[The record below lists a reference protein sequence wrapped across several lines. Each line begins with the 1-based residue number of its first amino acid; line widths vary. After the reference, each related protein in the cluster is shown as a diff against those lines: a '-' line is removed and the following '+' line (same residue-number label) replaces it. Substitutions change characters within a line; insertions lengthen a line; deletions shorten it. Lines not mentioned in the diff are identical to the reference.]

1 MGSRRKPHLPLRL
14 GPWWVEWELPRKGM
28 EDVGWFTLGL
38 PGPRGEVPQV
48 PPHGYSSAE
57 DDAGLSSSDIGAN

>member
-1 MGSRRKPHLPLRL
+1 
-14 GPWWVEWELPRKGM
+14 M

>member
-28 EDVGWFTLGL
+28 EDDRELESRSNCTNNISKRSQLDLLVL
-38 PGPRGEVPQV
+38 
-48 PPHGYSSAE
+48 Y
-57 DDAGLSSSDIGAN
+57 LSF